1 MISKMTAAPLMM
13 RLRAALD
20 LHRHALIQDTARLLQ
35 FRTVSGGTPEQEAEY
50 RREIPACLD
59 WLDAVARRMGFE
71 FRVVHGVVG
80 EISYRTPTRP
90 AGRHVPLVAVA
101 SHIDVVTPV
110 GEWTH
115 PPFSGAVADGH
126 VWGRGAQDDKGPL
139 MQTLY
144 ALYAVR
150 EAGIELP
157 FDVVIL
163 VGTMEETGQWEDMNA
178 WCAEGHAPDFAF
190 TPDADFPIINGE
202 KGMVSAVFEAQWPAA
217 GIDAETGIEF
227 MRLVGGERENIVPA
241 GVELTM
247 RFPRAHRTE
256 VLKEL
261 VRATTTYVV
270 EHPHSN
276 VTMQPDTAHRNVGQR
291 DIDAER
297 AETTVAFIGKG
308 AHASTP
314 DKGHNAIVDALD
326 FIKDVETLP
335 LAVRRFAAFLQIV
348 GGDTTGAALDVAL
361 DHPFVGATTACLTL
375 CDLTPTR
382 GGGLVNIRPTMGLSA
397 EETLERCRTVAARF
411 GEAIGT
417 PITVRAKGEIKDP
430 IFLDPEHARLAPY
443 VRGMRA
449 AFEAVTGQPGDLR
462 AIGGT
467 TYAKALPNCLAF
479 GPVLPPDE
487 PELAH
492 QADERV
498 SLEAIDRNA
507 MIYALTLALMGEE
520 INRAHHGGG

>member
-1 MISKMTAAPLMM
+1 MTSTITAAPLIH
-13 RLRAALD
+13 RLRVVLD
-20 LHRHALIQDTARLLQ
+20 RERNALINDTARLLQ

-59 WLDAVARRMGFE
+59 WLEAVARRMGFE

-80 EISYRTPTRP
+80 EIVWHTKARP
-90 AGRHVPLVAVA
+90 AGARVPLVAIA

-115 PPFSGAVADGH
+115 APFSGEIVDGH

-139 MQTLY
+139 MQSLY
-144 ALYAVR
+144 ALHTVR

-157 FDVVIL
+157 FDVAIL
-163 VGTMEETGQWEDMNA
+163 VGTMEETGQWEDMKA
-178 WCAEGHAPDFAF
+178 WCAEGVVPDFAF

-202 KGMVSAVFEAQWPAA
+202 KGMVSAIFEATWPDA
-217 GIDAETGIEF
+217 GIDAETGLEF
-227 MRLVGGERENIVPA
+227 IRLVGGERENIVPA
-241 GVELTM
+241 GAELTL
-247 RFPRAHRTE
+247 RFPRAARTE

-261 VRATTTYVV
+261 VRTTTSYVV
-270 EHPHSN
+270 EHPSSN
-276 VTMQPDTAHRNVGQR
+276 VTMQPDVHHRNVGQR
-291 DIDAER
+291 DIDAQR

-314 DKGHNAIVDALD
+314 DKGHNALIDALD

-335 LAVRRFAAFLQIV
+335 LAVRRFGAFLQIV

-361 DHPFVGATTACLTL
+361 DHHFVGASTACLTL
-375 CDLTPTR
+375 CDLTPIK

-397 EETLERCRTVAARF
+397 EETLERCRKVAARF
-411 GEAIGT
+411 SEAIGT
-417 PITVRAKGEIKDP
+417 TITVRAKGEIKDP
-430 IFLDPEHARLAPY
+430 IFVDPTAPRLAPY
-443 VRGMRA
+443 VAGMRA
-449 AFEAVTGQPGDLR
+449 AFEAVTGRPGDLR

-467 TYAKALPNCLAF
+467 TYAKALPNCIAF
-479 GPVLPPDE
+479 GPVLTPDE

-498 SLEAIDRNA
+498 SLDAIERNTL
-507 MIYALTLALMGEE
+507 IYALSLALMGEE
-520 INRAHHGGG
+520 INKARHSG

>member
-1 MISKMTAAPLMM
+1 MTSTITAAPLLN
-13 RLRAALD
+13 RLRTVLD
-20 LHRHALIQDTARLLQ
+20 RHRAMLVNDTARLLQ

-59 WLDAVARRMGFE
+59 WLEAIARRMGFE

-80 EISYRTPTRP
+80 EILYRTPIRP
-90 AGRHVPLVAVA
+90 VGRAVPLVAVA

-115 PPFSGAVADGH
+115 PPFSGTVADGH

-144 ALYAVR
+144 ALHTVR

-157 FDVVIL
+157 FDVAIL
-163 VGTMEETGQWEDMNA
+163 VGTMEETGQWEDMKA
-178 WCAEGHAPDFAF
+178 WCAEGRVPDFAF

-202 KGMVSAVFEAQWPAA
+202 KGMVSAVFEAEWAAA
-217 GIDAETGIEF
+217 GIDGETGIEF

-241 GVELTM
+241 GAELTL
-247 RFPRAHRTE
+247 RFPRAARTE

-270 EHPHSN
+270 EHPSAN
-276 VTMQPDTAHRNVGQR
+276 ITMQPDATHRHAGQR
-291 DIDAER
+291 DIDAQR
-297 AETTVAFIGKG
+297 AETTVAFVGKG

-326 FIKDVETLP
+326 FIKDIETLP
-335 LAVRRFAAFLQIV
+335 VAVRRFAAFLQIV
-348 GGDTTGAALDVAL
+348 GGDTTGAALGVAL
-361 DHPFVGATTACLTL
+361 DHPFVGASTACLTL

-382 GGGLVNIRPTMGLSA
+382 GGGLVNIRPTMGLGA
-397 EETLERCRTVAARF
+397 EETMERCRAVAARF
-411 GEAIGT
+411 SEAIGT

-430 IFLDPEHARLAPY
+430 IYIDPAAPRLAPY
-443 VRGMRA
+443 VNGMREAFA
-449 AFEAVTGQPGDLR
+449 AVVGRPAELR

-498 SLEAIDRNA
+498 SLDAIERNTL
-507 MIYALTLALMGEE
+507 IYALTLALMGEE
-520 INRAHHGGG
+520 INKVRHGG